1 MRHAF
6 PSFGEEA
13 GIAAARWR
21 ITVRGTVQGV
31 GFRPFVYREAMARA
45 LAGWVK
51 NTSAGVV
58 IEAEGSP
65 DLLSGLTDAL
75 RHTPPSS
82 ARITA
87 IDVREVTPTNEAGFR
102 IAKSEQGGYRSVN
115 LLPDLAT
122 CEACLTEMRDPSNRR
137 YRYPFINCTGC
148 GPRYS
153 IIQGLPYDRAHT
165 SMQHFALCAACRAEY
180 HDPSNRRFHAEPTAC
195 PTCGPRLTLHDASGE
210 PLETDD
216 MALLAA
222 AQAIRDGS
230 IVAIKGLG
238 GFHLITDA
246 RNEAAVTRLRTRKR
260 RSEKPFAVMFPSLAA
275 IRSCCDLTPA
285 AEVLLSSP
293 ARPIVLLPYLGGP
306 IAPAVAPGNPRLG
319 VLLPYTPL
327 HHRLMDELGF
337 TVVATS
343 GNLSGEPIMTHE
355 VEARTRLSGIA
366 DLFLVHDRPIV
377 RPIDDSV
384 VQIVCDEPQL
394 LRRAR
399 GYAPAPIPLAPSV
412 AGLLAV
418 GGQLKTTV
426 ALTRE
431 TDVVISQHLGDLET
445 TATRQTHAA
454 AINDLVRLHDVTPRV
469 AVCDT
474 HPDYASRLAAE
485 RMGLPIIAV
494 QHHLAHVAAC
504 LAESGLTPPALGVAW
519 DGTGHGPDGTIWGG
533 EFLLLKR
540 HGWSRVARLRPFR
553 LPGGEAAIRE
563 PRRAALGLLYAAYG
577 ERSFAMRGLP
587 PLEDFAPEELP
598 ILRMV
603 LERGVNAP
611 LTSSMGRLFDACAA
625 LVGLHQRS
633 SFEGQAAMSLEG
645 AARDGAAERPYA
657 FVLNTLP
664 GSDMA
669 ELDWQP
675 ALDSLLADLRAGV
688 EASVI
693 ADAWHRGLAHAILNV
708 ARHVGEQRVVLA
720 GGCFQNVW
728 LTEATVSALRSG
740 GFKPVWHRQ
749 VPPNDGGLALG
760 QVAWTAWGW
769 KNSPGEQP
777 CV

>member
-1 MRHAF
+1 MKHAF

-31 GFRPFVYREAMARA
+31 GFRPFVYHEATTRG

-51 NTSAGVV
+51 NTSTGVV
-58 IEAEGSP
+58 IEVEGSP
-65 DLLSGLTDAL
+65 ALLSGLADVL
-75 RHTPPSS
+75 HHTPPSN

-87 IDVREVTPTNEAGFR
+87 IDIREVTPSDEAGFR
-102 IAKSEQGGYRSVN
+102 IAKSEQGGCRRVN

-122 CEACLTEMRDPSNRR
+122 CEACLAEMRDPSNRR
-137 YRYPFINCTGC
+137 YRYPFINCSGC

-153 IIQGLPYDRAHT
+153 IIHGLPYDRAQT

-180 HDPSNRRFHAEPTAC
+180 DDPANRRFHAEPIAC
-195 PTCGPRLTLHDASGE
+195 PACGPRLTLHDASGE
-210 PLETDD
+210 PLETGD

-222 AQAIRDGS
+222 SQAIRDGS
-230 IVAIKGLG
+230 IVAVKGLG
-238 GFHLITDA
+238 GFHLVTDA
-246 RNEAAVTRLRTRKR
+246 RNEAAVALLRTRKR
-260 RSEKPFAVMFPSLAA
+260 RNEKPFAVMFQSLAA

-285 AEVLLSSP
+285 AEALLSSS
-293 ARPIVLLPYLGGP
+293 ARPVVLLPYLDGP
-306 IAPAVAPGNPRLG
+306 ITRSVAPDNPRLG

-327 HHRLMDELGF
+327 HHRLMDEVGF
-337 TVVATS
+337 PIVATS
-343 GNLSGEPIMTHE
+343 GNLSGEPI
-355 VEARTRLSGIA
+355 VIDDAEAQARLAGIA

-384 VQIVCDEPQL
+384 AQVVCGEPQL

-399 GYAPAPIPLAPSV
+399 GYAPAPIPLV
-412 AGLLAV
+412 HTMAGLLAV

-431 TDVVISQHLGDLET
+431 TDVVVSQHLGDLET
-445 TATRQTHAA
+445 TATRQAHAD
-454 AINDLVRLHDVTPRV
+454 AIDDLVRLHDLKPRV
-469 AVCDT
+469 AICDA
-474 HPDYASRLAAE
+474 HPDYASRQTAE
-485 RMGLPIIAV
+485 RLGLPTIAV

-504 LAESGLTPPALGVAW
+504 LAENDLTPPALGVAW

-533 EFLLLKR
+533 EFLLLKK

-577 ERSFAMRGLP
+577 ERSFAMRKLP
-587 PLEDFAPEELP
+587 PLAAFASEELP
-598 ILRMV
+598 ILRTM

-625 LVGLHQRS
+625 LVGLRQRS

-645 AARDGAAERPYA
+645 TARDGVAARPYA
-657 FVLNTLP
+657 FPLKALP
-664 GSDMA
+664 DGDMA

-675 ALDSLLADLRAGV
+675 AIDALLADLHAGV
-688 EASVI
+688 EAAAI
-693 ADAWHRGLAHAILNV
+693 ADAWHRGLAHAILDV

-720 GGCFQNVW
+720 GGCFQNVR
-728 LTEATVSALRSG
+728 LTEAAIGALRSS
-740 GFKPVWHRQ
+740 GFEPIWHRQ

-760 QVAWTAWGW
+760 QVAWTAWMETRG
-769 KNSPGEQP
+769 KRS
-777 CV
+777 CA